1 MRIKSMPRFDMP
13 QERLMKLG
21 PRALS
26 NSELI
31 AIIIRTGTAQKSAIN
46 LAAELLNH
54 SGGLKG
60 LVGSEVEQLRKVKG
74 IGQSKACQ
82 IMASIEIAKRV
93 SGKGDGRLVKFSEP
107 QDVYNYVIGELKF
120 ADREK
125 FLVIGLNSKNVIIGR
140 HLVSIGTL
148 NQTLVHPREV
158 FNWAIKINCASI
170 VVVHNHPSGS
180 VEPSPEDILLTE
192 RIIESGKI
200 LGIKVLDHIIV
211 SNDNYYSLKAN
222 GKM

>member
-1 MRIKSMPRFDMP
+1 MRIKAMPSFDMP

-93 SGKGDGRLVKFSEP
+93 SGKGDGRPVKFNEP
-107 QDVYNYVIGELKF
+107 LDVYNYVIGELKF
-120 ADREK
+120 ADREN
-125 FLVIGLNSKNVIIGR
+125 FLVIGLNSKNVIMGR

-180 VEPSPEDILLTE
+180 VEPSTEDIMLTE
-192 RIIESGKI
+192 RIIEAGKI

-211 SNDNYYSLKAN
+211 SNDGYYSLKAN

>member
-1 MRIKSMPRFDMP
+1 MRIKAMPSFDMP
-13 QERLMKLG
+13 QERLIKLG

-31 AIIIRTGTAQKSAIN
+31 AIIIRTGTNDKSAIG
-46 LAAELLNH
+46 LAAELLKN

-60 LVGSEVEQLRKVKG
+60 LVGSEVDQLRRIKG

-82 IMASIEIAKRV
+82 IVASIEIAKRV
-93 SGKGDGRLVKFSEP
+93 SGRADQPAVKFTAP
-107 QDVYNYVIGELKF
+107 QDVYDYVIGELKF
-120 ADREK
+120 ADREN
-125 FLVIGLNSKNVIIGR
+125 FLVVGLNSKNVIIGR

-180 VEPSPEDILLTE
+180 VEPSAEDILLTE
-192 RIIESGKI
+192 RIVEAGKI

-211 SNDNYYSLKAN
+211 SNDSYYSLKAN
-222 GKM
+222 GNI